1 MGCGSVN
8 EYNSSVTGTRTDRE
22 PARKEGVVERKRKPV
37 QGDSRHFGRRR
48 KDGASMWIGER
59 NKPVTHLLLPAF
71 ARIAGLGSALALVV
85 RDSWARH
92 DGEGDDGSV
101 ASRRPAIG

>member
-1 MGCGSVN
+1 M
-8 EYNSSVTGTRTDRE
+8 
-22 PARKEGVVERKRKPV
+22 ERKKRATPCE
-37 QGDSRHFGRRR
+37 DRHLR
-48 KDGASMWIGER
+48 AENGER
-59 NKPVTHLLLPAF
+59 RAEVWIRQWKKLASHLLLPTL

-85 RDSWARH
+85 RNSWARH